1 MGSTHVLHTDSLR
14 AYSIGV
20 ASLPRD
26 ERRPHG
32 GTELTDPQRPTES
45 SADHHG
51 AVREHLRSIVDSD
64 EFSGSERR
72 RHLLQY
78 LVEETLAGRGDQ
90 LKAYNVGRK
99 AIGRPAGF
107 DPQTDPIVRVE
118 IGRLRATLDRYY
130 RARSHSSVV
139 ISIPKGRY
147 AAEFGHPE
155 NDEGDAERPR
165 TDGTSFLL
173 RPLSWNGDAARQ
185 LSELTTDAMA
195 RLLVRLGVHV
205 VSRSDAHDPEGNLP
219 ASAAGERFEV
229 SGAVRTANERVR
241 CTVTVHRR
249 GVDTAIHT
257 ARVEESLVAQHP
269 FDVADSIAQRIVWIL
284 LDDFGVIG
292 RARRATGVARPFD
305 RYEDMHDAL
314 CETFESPAPEAMSTM
329 SATLERLSGKDARD
343 PRVLADLSD
352 TLFTSWWLGF
362 VEEGGTLDRAE
373 WLAQQAVKLDPL
385 LGAAHRALAFVH
397 FGRRRSDLCR
407 IEFEQWFEITTPN
420 PTALASAGLIL
431 TLDGQLERG
440 GDLTRRAVELNPL
453 LPSWWHLVPCVEAIV
468 AKEADRAYSE
478 AVQISGDASFAG
490 PAFALA
496 LRSHLGYSGGEPHA
510 RMLLDMHPDFVMEA
524 ERRLGRFIHV
534 NSVREYVLDG
544 IRSWASA
551 ARPRQRLNG

>member
-1 MGSTHVLHTDSLR
+1 M
-14 AYSIGV
+14 
-20 ASLPRD
+20 
-26 ERRPHG
+26 
-32 GTELTDPQRPTES
+32 TEPQRPTES
-45 SADHHG
+45 SADHHC

-130 RARSHSSVV
+130 RARSDSSIV

-155 NDEGDAERPR
+155 NDEADAERPR
-165 TDGTSFLL
+165 TEGTSFLL
-173 RPLSWNGDAARQ
+173 RPLSGNGDAARQ
-185 LSELTTDAMA
+185 LSSLTTDAMA
-195 RLLVRLGVHV
+195 RLLVCLGVRV
-205 VSRSDAHDPEGNLP
+205 VSSPDAQDPEGILS
-219 ASAAGERFEV
+219 ASAADDRFEV
-229 SGAVRTANERVR
+229 SGALRTANERVR

-249 GVDTAIHT
+249 GVGTAIHT
-257 ARVEESLVAQHP
+257 ARVEESLVDQHP

-284 LDDFGVIG
+284 LDDFGIIG
-292 RARRATGVARPFD
+292 RARRATGIARSFD
-305 RYEDMHDAL
+305 RFEDMHDAL
-314 CETFESPAPEAMSTM
+314 CETFESPAPAAMTTM
-329 SATLERLSGKDARD
+329 SATLERLSGTTARD
-343 PRVLADLSD
+343 PRVLAELSD

-362 VEEGGTLDRAE
+362 VQDSETLDRAE

-385 LGAAHRALAFVH
+385 LAAAHRALAFVH
-397 FGRRRSDLCR
+397 FARRRSDLCR
-407 IEFEQWFEITTPN
+407 IGFEQSFEIATPN

-440 GDLTRRAVELNPL
+440 GELTRRAVGLNPL

-468 AKEADRAYSE
+468 AKEPDRAYSE
-478 AVQISGDASFAG
+478 ALQISDEGSFAG

-510 RMLLDMHPDFVMEA
+510 RLLLDMHPDFVTEA
-524 ERRLGRFIHV
+524 EQRLGRFIHIIG
-534 NSVREYVLDG
+534 VREYVLDG

-551 ARPRQRLNG
+551 AALDNG